1 MAKELTWKAAGS
13 RDPLA
18 LVDVEDVKM
27 SCVFRFFSGIFV
39 QFPEILCFFFKPKIR
54 IFFKGLM
61 IETSHDFLLT
71 SGLNL
76 AFCFLL

>member
-39 QFPEILCFFFKPKIR
+39 QPPEILCFFF
-54 IFFKGLM
+54 
-61 IETSHDFLLT
+61 
-71 SGLNL
+71 
-76 AFCFLL
+76 